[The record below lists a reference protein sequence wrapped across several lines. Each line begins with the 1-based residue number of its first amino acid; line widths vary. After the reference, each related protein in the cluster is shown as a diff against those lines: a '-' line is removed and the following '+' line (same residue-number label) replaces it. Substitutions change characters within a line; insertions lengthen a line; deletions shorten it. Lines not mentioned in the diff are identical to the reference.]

1 MKIFSHWILCCTAAL
16 SNWALANPAPE
27 VISEPRTVSCVNKE
41 NIYKILGDFDE
52 FPFIRALN
60 VPVLG
65 LPLTRSLVIFVNQ
78 TTGSYTIVERVED
91 QKYCIL
97 AVGGAFEPVPA
108 ETLKEYNRSRE
119 KELRKRL

>member
-52 FPFIRALN
+52 FPFIRALHA
-60 VPVLG
+60 PVLG
-65 LPLTRSLVIFVNQ
+65 VANFNSLVIFVNPA
-78 TTGSYTIVERVED
+78 TGSFTIVERVED

-108 ETLKEYNRSRE
+108 ETLKEYIRSRDL
-119 KELRKRL
+119 ELRKRL